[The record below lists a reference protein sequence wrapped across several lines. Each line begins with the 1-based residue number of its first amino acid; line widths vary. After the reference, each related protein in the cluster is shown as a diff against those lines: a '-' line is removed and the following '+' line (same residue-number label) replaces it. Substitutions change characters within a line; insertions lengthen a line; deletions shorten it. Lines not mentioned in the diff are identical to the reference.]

1 MAISSVVK
9 NFRDGTLVF
18 EDGTGTP
25 LTLTVQY
32 EEGNFSLSGLQEGL
46 TEINTYLDR
55 GVLGTVRKTNASFPT
70 FSFNAYLT
78 DISDGTDAT
87 LPDLVLKSGSFA
99 SAVSTLGANAD
110 VMTYKLT
117 WTIEGTNFGDSADHT
132 CVLNDCH
139 IMIDMSEGD
148 PDTFSV
154 SGTVFGTITLT

>member
-9 NFRDGTLVF
+9 NFRDGTLTF
-18 EDGTGTP
+18 EDGTGSP
-25 LTLTVQY
+25 ITLVVQY

-55 GVLGTVRKTNASFPT
+55 GVLGSVRKTNASFPT

-78 DISDGTDAT
+78 DISDGTDTT
-87 LPDLVLKSGSFA
+87 LPDLVMKTGAYA

-117 WTIEGTNFGDSADHT
+117 WVVEGTNFGDSADHI
-132 CVLNDCH
+132 VILDDCH

-154 SGTVFGTITLT
+154 SGTVFGTITMS

>member
-9 NFRDGTLVF
+9 NFRDGTLTF
-18 EDGTGTP
+18 EDGTGSP
-25 LTLTVQY
+25 ITLIVQY

-55 GVLGTVRKTNASFPT
+55 GVLGSVRKTNASFPT

-78 DISDGTDAT
+78 DISDGTDTT
-87 LPDLVLKSGSFA
+87 LPDLVMKTGAYA

-117 WTIEGTNFGDSADHT
+117 WVVEGTNFGDSADHT
-132 CVLNDCH
+132 VILDDCH

-154 SGTVFGTITLT
+154 SGTVFGTVTMS

>member
-9 NFRDGTLVF
+9 NFRDGTLTF
-18 EDGTGTP
+18 EDGTGSP
-25 LTLTVQY
+25 ITLVVQY

-55 GVLGTVRKTNASFPT
+55 GVLGSVRKTNASFPT

-78 DISDGTDAT
+78 DISDGSDTT
-87 LPDLVLKSGSFA
+87 LPDLVMKTGAYA

-117 WTIEGTNFGDSADHT
+117 WVVEGTNFGDSADHI
-132 CVLNDCH
+132 VILNNAH

-154 SGTVFGTITLT
+154 SGTVFGTITMS

>member
-9 NFRDGTLVF
+9 NFRDGTLTF
-18 EDGTGTP
+18 EDGTGSP
-25 LTLTVQY
+25 ITLVVQY

-55 GVLGTVRKTNASFPT
+55 GVLGSVRKTNASFPT

-78 DISDGTDAT
+78 DISDGSDTT
-87 LPDLVLKSGSFA
+87 LPDLVMKTGAYA

-117 WTIEGTNFGDSADHT
+117 WVVEGTNFGDSADHI
-132 CVLNDCH
+132 VILDDCH
-139 IMIDMSEGD
+139 VMIDMSEGD

-154 SGTVFGTITLT
+154 SGTIFGTITMS